1 MAAVALSVSVFDAML
16 KEIYPDI
23 RVEALAVKNRPLL
36 EWMPKAD
43 EFYGDTY
50 VVPIWYEDP
59 QGRSAVLATA
69 IDQAETS
76 QQEKFVI
83 TVRKKDYGVVQIEAE
98 AIMAASKDV
107 GSFIRAKDTQI
118 SGMLRNLGKSL
129 HLAMYRTKS
138 GSLGKI
144 ASVSTVTVTL
154 TNASDVYSFGRGQ
167 TVVAN
172 PTETGS
178 AGTIRATAAKVVGR
192 NVTAK
197 TVTFDTDVAAAS
209 WAANDFLYTKGDYD
223 ARLTGLAS
231 WVPLTAPGATSFF
244 GVDRTKDIQ
253 ALSGHRVD
261 NSGRSILQNA
271 EELAMLIGEYGG
283 EPDTLFLNPRAGLQL
298 SELCGAK
305 VTRSDGGRVK
315 VGFTGF
321 TLEHFVTGPI
331 DIRFDIGCPVDLGYM
346 LQRDTWKFAHMGGVP
361 HVVRDDGR
369 DSLRGATTDDIQ
381 VRGRYFGE
389 MCCHIPGKNGVM
401 SVAVL

>member
-1 MAAVALSVSVFDAML
+1 
-16 KEIYPDI
+16 
-23 RVEALAVKNRPLL
+23 
-36 EWMPKAD
+36 
-43 EFYGDTY
+43 
-50 VVPIWYEDP
+50 
-59 QGRSAVLATA
+59 
-69 IDQAETS
+69 
-76 QQEKFVI
+76 
-83 TVRKKDYGVVQIEAE
+83 
-98 AIMAASKDV
+98 
-107 GSFIRAKDTQI
+107 
-118 SGMLRNLGKSL
+118 
-129 HLAMYRTKS
+129 
-138 GSLGKI
+138 
-144 ASVSTVTVTL
+144 
-154 TNASDVYSFGRGQ
+154 VYSFGKGQ
-167 TVVAN
+167 TI
-172 PTETGS
+172 GS
-178 AGTIRATAAKVVGR
+178 STADGGGSVKAGTSKVVGR

-197 TVTFDTDVAAAS
+197 TVTFADDVSAFGVP
-209 WAANDFLYTKGDYD
+209 WAANDFLHNLGDYD
-223 ARLTGLAS
+223 LRLTGLAS
-231 WVPLTAPGATSFF
+231 WLPLTAPGATSFF

-331 DIRFDIGCPVDLGYM
+331 DIRFDIGCPVDMGYM

-361 HVVRDDGR
+361 HIVRDDGR
-369 DSLRGATTDDIQ
+369 DSLRGTTTDDIQ

-389 MCCHIPGKNGVM
+389 MVCHIPGKNGCM